1 VAGRL
6 NSRAGALLLIS
17 LVAEACGGFLP
28 TPIGPPTDPPFG
40 TSIDVANGTTL
51 TVEIWVNGS
60 PVGSAPPGSA
70 SRILPGDLPA
80 QPWRVDARTINGRV
94 LLQFE
99 VQPGQVTRTS
109 DGGVTTMSGA
119 GSRADLSCGRLDV
132 TVGPPM
138 LGPPPGPGSPGD
150 CEP

>member
-1 VAGRL
+1 MARRL
-6 NSRAGALLLIS
+6 TVRAATFALFA
-17 LVAEACGGFLP
+17 LVAEGCAGLLP
-28 TPIGPPTDPPFG
+28 TPIGSPTEPPFG

-60 PVGSAPPGSA
+60 PAGSAPAGA
-70 SRILPGDLPA
+70 SIRVLPGDLPA
-80 QPWRVDARTINGRV
+80 QPWHVDARTIRGRI
-94 LLQFE
+94 LLEFD
-99 VQPGQVTRTS
+99 VRPGQVTRTS
-109 DGGVTTMSGA
+109 SGGVTTLSGA

-132 TVGPPM
+132 TVGAPM